1 MANRNKKKE
10 NRYTFP
16 ENTYYFFREM
26 CVREPLAALCFCAA
40 TLAGVLLPFLSAGL
54 PKLVLKGLEEG
65 WALPLFLERL
75 LSLAAALALMGI
87 LRNRRL
93 YGDQNP
99 RHARYPQSPYHGKKT
114 VCGL

>member
-40 TLAGVLLPFLSAGL
+40 TLAGVLLPAGL
-54 PKLVLKGLEEG
+54 KC
-65 WALPLFLERL
+65 FLL
-75 LSLAAALALMGI
+75 
-87 LRNRRL
+87 
-93 YGDQNP
+93 
-99 RHARYPQSPYHGKKT
+99 
-114 VCGL
+114 

>member
-10 NRYTFP
+10 TRYTFP

-54 PKLVLKGLEEG
+54 PKLEIGRAHV
-65 WALPLFLERL
+65 
-75 LSLAAALALMGI
+75 
-87 LRNRRL
+87 
-93 YGDQNP
+93 
-99 RHARYPQSPYHGKKT
+99 
-114 VCGL
+114 

>member
-1 MANRNKKKE
+1 MANRDKKKE

-65 WALPLFLERL
+65 WVMPLFLERL
-75 LSLAAALALMGI
+75 LFLAAALALMGI
-87 LRNRRL
+87 LRAGTGVYMETRIRAMPDIHNLHIMEKRL
-93 YGDQNP
+93 
-99 RHARYPQSPYHGKKT
+99 
-114 VCGL
+114 